1 MEALLVLSPP
11 LAGLTETKGW
21 VQRLTPWRVMKGHA
35 ENTIGQVF
43 SRYLETALSSCLKVM
58 SAFKTV
64 CSTCPRASQ
73 TDTLTTVTGHS
84 PLLLTCTS
92 LSLVCTNHE
101 LLTPWFQL
109 APGVLDLVLFLASLS
124 FMIQFFQSNYSLSAL
139 WCFPFWN
146 ALNRRIFSCA
156 RPTTS
161 GFGKMLLVAS
171 NRNPKLM

>member
-1 MEALLVLSPP
+1 
-11 LAGLTETKGW
+11 
-21 VQRLTPWRVMKGHA
+21 MKGHA

-58 SAFKTV
+58 SSFKTV

-84 PLLLTCTS
+84 PLLLTCTL

-109 APGVLDLVLFLASLS
+109 APGILDLVLFLASLLHDTVFPIKLQLVWPCGAS
-124 FMIQFFQSNYSLSAL
+124 PSGMHWTEEYSLV
-139 WCFPFWN
+139 PG
-146 ALNRRIFSCA
+146 
-156 RPTTS
+156 PP
-161 GFGKMLLVAS
+161 LVALVKCFWLQVTEIPS
-171 NRNPKLM
+171 WCKQYWLSD